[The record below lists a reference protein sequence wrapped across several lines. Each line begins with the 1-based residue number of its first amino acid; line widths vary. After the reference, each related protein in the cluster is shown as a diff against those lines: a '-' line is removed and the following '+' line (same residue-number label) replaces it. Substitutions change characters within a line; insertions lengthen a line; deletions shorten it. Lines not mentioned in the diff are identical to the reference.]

1 LGKRKKE
8 GKKREKGEKELMKE
22 QKTKR
27 NSFSL
32 FSSLSLSLTVR
43 GPRGLGLVKLL
54 VEGPVRAQAL
64 GRAVVG
70 GAAVAAA
77 AAQADD
83 ALREGVLERERKKKR
98 TRF

>member
-1 LGKRKKE
+1 
-8 GKKREKGEKELMKE
+8 MKE

-54 VEGPVRAQAL
+54 VEGPVRDLAGPPAVL
-64 GRAVVG
+64 GELAPRARLENDNVRAVPGAGLHLAVG
-70 GAAVAAA
+70 
-77 AAQADD
+77 
-83 ALREGVLERERKKKR
+83 ALLLLGGGSALALLLGGR
-98 TRF
+98 

>member
-1 LGKRKKE
+1 
-8 GKKREKGEKELMKE
+8 M
-22 QKTKR
+22 
-27 NSFSL
+27 
-32 FSSLSLSLTVR
+32 
-43 GPRGLGLVKLL
+43 KLL